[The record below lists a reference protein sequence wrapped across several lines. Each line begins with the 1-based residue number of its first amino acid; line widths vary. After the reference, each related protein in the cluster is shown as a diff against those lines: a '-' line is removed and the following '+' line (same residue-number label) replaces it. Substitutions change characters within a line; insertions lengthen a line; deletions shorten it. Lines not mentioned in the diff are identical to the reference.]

1 MFFKTE
7 QLFRDMPVNTF
18 ASSLKTPT
26 FSGTLQS
33 GKKPFCTEFSCI
45 AFPRTLLNNVKQV
58 RESLSMNS
66 LNRFVS
72 IIDQRTNQATDLE
85 KEENIILIDKLKAI
99 YLYAL
104 GPDNINMN
112 MDYLEKSLNKVG

>member
-1 MFFKTE
+1 
-7 QLFRDMPVNTF
+7 
-18 ASSLKTPT
+18 
-26 FSGTLQS
+26 
-33 GKKPFCTEFSCI
+33 
-45 AFPRTLLNNVKQV
+45 
-58 RESLSMNS
+58 MNS
-66 LNRFVS
+66 LNQFVS